1 MILGFLASSYPRA
14 VDTAVRNEVLGLR
27 ELGHTV
33 HTFAIR
39 RAEVSQLV
47 SDLHHRELAT
57 TTYIVSDHM
66 LAAVGS
72 TLRLLVR
79 SPKRFWRTLALAVR
93 THPPGIR
100 GFLLQ
105 LAYFV
110 EASFLAEQLLER
122 GIQHFHN
129 HIGENSASVAM
140 LASSLSGVPYSLTI
154 HGPYIF
160 RAPERWALGEKI
172 VRSAFTVAITH
183 FTQSQCMMYIPYEH
197 WNKLRVIRCGPEVEL
212 LACEPPPLPDVRR
225 LIWVG
230 RICEEKGV
238 PLLLEAAA
246 QLADEKLEFELVMV
260 GEGPLRAETE
270 RQIRERQLE
279 GRIEITGWLSGEA
292 VRDQIARCRAMVLPS
307 FAEGLPAVLM
317 ESLALGRPAVST
329 FIAGIPE
336 LIEPGRNGWLVPAGS
351 CEALAAAMR
360 EAIELPDET
369 IERMG
374 AAGRRLALQLHNTT
388 VEVGKLEQCI
398 RESVE
403 AGSPAD

>member
-39 RAEVSQLV
+39 RADVSQLV

-66 LAAVGS
+66 AAAIGS

-79 SPKRFWRTLALAVR
+79 SPKRFWRTAALALKTQA
-93 THPPGIR
+93 PGVQ
-100 GFLLQ
+100 GFFLQ
-105 LAYFV
+105 AAYFV
-110 EASFLAEQLLER
+110 EAAFLAEQMLER
-122 GIQHFHN
+122 EIQHFHN

-140 LASSLSGVPYSLTI
+140 LAASFSGIPYSMTI
-154 HGPYIF
+154 HGPYVF

-172 VRSAFTVAITH
+172 VRSAFTVAITD
-183 FTQSQCMMYIPYEH
+183 FTKSQCMMYIPYEH
-197 WNKLRVIRCGPEVEL
+197 WDKLRVIRCGPEVEL
-212 LACEPPPLPDVRR
+212 LACEPPPLPDARR

-238 PLLLEAAA
+238 PLLLEAAG
-246 QLADEKLEFELVMV
+246 QLADEKLDFELVMV
-260 GEGPLRAETE
+260 GEGPLRPEIE
-270 RQIRERQLE
+270 RQIRARNLAD
-279 GRIEITGWLSGEA
+279 RVEITGWLSGEE
-292 VRDQIARCRAMVLPS
+292 VREQIARCRAMVLPS

-317 ESLALGRPAVST
+317 ESLALGRPAIST

-336 LIEPGRNGWLVPAGS
+336 LIEPGRNGWLIPAGS
-351 CEALAAAMR
+351 SEALVDAMR
-360 EAIELPDET
+360 EAIELPNEE
-369 IERMG
+369 IEKMG
-374 AAGRRLALQLHNTT
+374 RAGRESALRLHNTS
-388 VEVGKLEQCI
+388 VEVGKLERCI
-398 RESVE
+398 RQSVE
-403 AGSPAD
+403 ARFPTA